1 MSLAFDEYGR
11 PFLIIK
17 VRIIIVSLFVIL
29 SLFRSRAFIL
39 CRVVLLRRRKESH
52 RDRKTNVSS
61 HRFSLC
67 IIEQEQSSKQ
77 RLRGIEAQKANI
89 LAAKSVARTLR
100 SSLGPK
106 VWLFV
111 FYYNKS
117 GWWWWFF
124 FSSFPLPLTL
134 VCCWLF
140 RSTSDF
146 VEDAPFKAVLSA
158 TLLLSNTNTLMI
170 LILTM
175 VMIIITTY

>member
-17 VRIIIVSLFVIL
+17 VRILIVSLFVIL

-117 GWWWWFF
+117 AEDDDF
-124 FSSFPLPLTL
+124 FSPLF
-134 VCCWLF
+134 LF
-140 RSTSDF
+140 RWLSFVVDF
-146 VEDAPFKAVLSA
+146 FDRRA
-158 TLLLSNTNTLMI
+158 TLSKTPHLKRCSLRLFYFRIRTH
-170 LILTM
+170 
-175 VMIIITTY
+175 

>member
-17 VRIIIVSLFVIL
+17 VRIIIISFHNSFSFSFARFYSLPSGAFAAAERI
-29 SLFRSRAFIL
+29 SSRSENKHLI
-39 CRVVLLRRRKESH
+39 S
-52 RDRKTNVSS
+52 
-61 HRFSLC
+61 RFSLF

-117 GWWWWFF
+117 GWWWFF

-146 VEDAPFKAVLSA
+146 EEDAPFKAVLSA

>member
-17 VRIIIVSLFVIL
+17 VRFITSLFIFL

-52 RDRKTNVSS
+52 RDRKTNISS
-61 HRFSLC
+61 HRFSLF

-117 GWWWWFF
+117 ERMMIFF
-124 FSSFPLPLTL
+124 LLFSSS
-134 VCCWLF
+134 VDS
-140 RSTSDF
+140 R
-146 VEDAPFKAVLSA
+146 
-158 TLLLSNTNTLMI
+158 LLLTFSIDERLCRRRPI
-170 LILTM
+170 
-175 VMIIITTY
+175 

>member
-17 VRIIIVSLFVIL
+17 VRILIVSLFVIL

-61 HRFSLC
+61 HRFSLF

-117 GWWWWFF
+117 ERMMIFF
-124 FSSFPLPLTL
+124 LLFSSS
-134 VCCWLF
+134 VDS
-140 RSTSDF
+140 R
-146 VEDAPFKAVLSA
+146 
-158 TLLLSNTNTLMI
+158 LLLTFSIDERLCRRRPI
-170 LILTM
+170 
-175 VMIIITTY
+175 

>member
-17 VRIIIVSLFVIL
+17 VRINHH
-29 SLFRSRAFIL
+29 LFRSRAFIL

-61 HRFSLC
+61 HRFSLF

-117 GWWWWFF
+117 GGWWWFF

>member
-117 GWWWWFF
+117 GGWWFF

-158 TLLLSNTNTLMI
+158 TLLLSNTNTLLI

>member
-17 VRIIIVSLFVIL
+17 VRFITSLFIFL

-52 RDRKTNVSS
+52 RDRKTNISS
-61 HRFSLC
+61 HRFSLF

-89 LAAKSVARTLR
+89 LAAKSVTRTLR

-117 GWWWWFF
+117 ERMMIFF
-124 FSSFPLPLTL
+124 LLFSSS
-134 VCCWLF
+134 VDS
-140 RSTSDF
+140 R
-146 VEDAPFKAVLSA
+146 
-158 TLLLSNTNTLMI
+158 LLLTFSIDERLCRRRPI
-170 LILTM
+170 
-175 VMIIITTY
+175 

>member
-61 HRFSLC
+61 HRFSLF

-106 VWLFV
+106 V
-111 FYYNKS
+111 
-117 GWWWWFF
+117 
-124 FSSFPLPLTL
+124 
-134 VCCWLF
+134 
-140 RSTSDF
+140 
-146 VEDAPFKAVLSA
+146 
-158 TLLLSNTNTLMI
+158 
-170 LILTM
+170 
-175 VMIIITTY
+175 

>member
-17 VRIIIVSLFVIL
+17 VRILIVSLFVIL

-106 VWLFV
+106 VRFV

-117 GWWWWFF
+117 GWWWFF
-124 FSSFPLPLTL
+124 LLFSSS
-134 VCCWLF
+134 VDS
-140 RSTSDF
+140 R
-146 VEDAPFKAVLSA
+146 
-158 TLLLSNTNTLMI
+158 LLLTFSIDERLCRRRPI
-170 LILTM
+170 
-175 VMIIITTY
+175 

>member
-17 VRIIIVSLFVIL
+17 VRFITSLFVFL

-52 RDRKTNVSS
+52 RDRKTNISS
-61 HRFSLC
+61 HRFSLF

-117 GWWWWFF
+117 ERMMIFF
-124 FSSFPLPLTL
+124 LLFSSS
-134 VCCWLF
+134 VDS
-140 RSTSDF
+140 R
-146 VEDAPFKAVLSA
+146 
-158 TLLLSNTNTLMI
+158 LLLTFSIDERLCRRRPI
-170 LILTM
+170 
-175 VMIIITTY
+175 

>member
-1 MSLAFDEYGR
+1 MTCISYILVAFFSVVCLFFKFFETFPSLKKQHTHNNHFYTQLLKRSKSHHVPRIRRVRATVFDHQGTNES
-11 PFLIIK
+11 
-17 VRIIIVSLFVIL
+17 SLFIIL

-61 HRFSLC
+61 HRFSLF

-106 VWLFV
+106 V
-111 FYYNKS
+111 
-117 GWWWWFF
+117 
-124 FSSFPLPLTL
+124 
-134 VCCWLF
+134 
-140 RSTSDF
+140 
-146 VEDAPFKAVLSA
+146 
-158 TLLLSNTNTLMI
+158 
-170 LILTM
+170 
-175 VMIIITTY
+175 